1 MVGQSERSVPRIWN
15 TIALMFGGAQAAPN
29 RSEVSLWCWSPIGVS
44 RIVRFCELDR
54 CRQLRSFGMILTTHA
69 IVGAALASFLP
80 SHPAAA
86 FVAGFASHFALDAIP
101 HVDYPIKSRSVNPRI
116 GAPMAFDRALLQ
128 DAATIGSDGPFGIM
142 AALFLFSTTASF
154 WAILMG
160 AIGAM
165 LPDPLQFVHTRLPHE
180 PLRTL
185 QRFHL
190 WAHTKKRMTGVLG
203 VGTQAAFVACV
214 IGLTAAIHRGI
225 FDSAF
230 AMVHGTG

>member
-1 MVGQSERSVPRIWN
+1 
-15 TIALMFGGAQAAPN
+15 
-29 RSEVSLWCWSPIGVS
+29 
-44 RIVRFCELDR
+44 
-54 CRQLRSFGMILTTHA
+54 MILTTHA

-80 SHPAAA
+80 SHPIAA
-86 FVAGFASHFALDAIP
+86 FVTGFASHFALDAIP
-101 HVDYPIKSRSVNPRI
+101 HVDYPIKSRSVNPRV

-128 DAATIGSDGPFGIM
+128 DAVTIGSDGMFGIM

-160 AIGAM
+160 ALGAM
-165 LPDPLQFVHTRLPHE
+165 LPDPLEFVHTRLPHE

-190 WAHTKKRMTGVLG
+190 WAHTKKRMKGVILG

-214 IGLTAAIHRGI
+214 IGLTAAIHRGV

-230 AMVHGTG
+230 AMVHGSG